1 LATGRGA
8 RARHISNGRRF
19 YLELAHIPHAIAS
32 STNSPP
38 ISPLALGVLSPSW
51 VSCVVCVA
59 CLSGEL
65 TSLAALARSTTGDE
79 RKFSGEDDGFAADL
93 LGVPLLLDG
102 GAAASLCSWAAEAS
116 RGLLAAALRWDER
129 RGVEDLEL
137 RWRRWPGEDMI
148 RMLFASQLCG

>member
-1 LATGRGA
+1 
-8 RARHISNGRRF
+8 
-19 YLELAHIPHAIAS
+19 
-32 STNSPP
+32 
-38 ISPLALGVLSPSW
+38 
-51 VSCVVCVA
+51 VA

-65 TSLAALARSTTGDE
+65 TSLVALARSTTGDE

-102 GAAASLCSWAAEAS
+102 GPAASLCSWAAEAS

-148 RMLFASQLCG
+148 RLLFRPNYVVEGECVIEGWCCCRRMKEGAVVVEDKEGRGFRVDASRE